1 MVRVRVNPNPNPNP
15 NQEAARLPPNAL
27 AGGAAVTAQAAS
39 RRWQDALST
48 LARLAAQQVAPR
60 TAAFNDAMRACVA
73 AEQWGEATRLH
84 ARMEEAG

>member
-1 MVRVRVNPNPNPNP
+1 MRETGVRLNALSYTAGISAAQR
-15 NQEAARLPPNAL
+15 QGDSQLALSLYSEMEAASLPPNAL

-60 TAAFNDAMRACVA
+60 TAA
-73 AEQWGEATRLH
+73 
-84 ARMEEAG
+84 